1 MAFIPNNPF
10 DFTRASSVADI
21 LNPKTNRIFNE
32 LHWNWEPAYARIDRG
47 RECFYEALEAPQ
59 VNESLRDEVVDI
71 LEPRVMKLA
80 ESLFRSDIRTAE
92 GEFTAEG
99 LTDMFAQ
106 HAQKRTDSIL
116 DVAESSVHIA
126 RIKGKAANP
135 LIRAIADEV
144 TALEA
149 YYHRRSL
156 KSIKEAL
163 IKANERTPKPLP
175 PKPKPKVGGH
185 FDI

>member
-32 LHWNWEPAYARIDRG
+32 LYWNWEPAYARIDRG

-99 LTDMFAQ
+99 LTDMFGKFALT
-106 HAQKRTDSIL
+106 RTDSIL
-116 DVAESSVHIA
+116 DVSESAIHIA
-126 RIKGKAANP
+126 KIKGAAANP
-135 LIRAIADEV
+135 LMRAIAQEV
-144 TALEA
+144 TALETDDR
-149 YYHRRSL
+149 HSL
-156 KSIKEAL
+156 KSIKDAL
-163 IKANERTPKPLP
+163 VKAHEQTTKPPL
-175 PKPKPKVGGH
+175 PKPKPKAGGH